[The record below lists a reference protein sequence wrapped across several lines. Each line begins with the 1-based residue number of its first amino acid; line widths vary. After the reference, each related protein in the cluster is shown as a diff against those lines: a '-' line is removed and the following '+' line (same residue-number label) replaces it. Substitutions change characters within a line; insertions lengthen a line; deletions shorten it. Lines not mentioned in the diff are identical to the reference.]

1 MKKIW
6 RGMLLTITIALLA
19 TMLGT
24 KLEVIGAPIT
34 AIILGIIINNCFT
47 LSDKFYPGIKFSS
60 KYILQLSVVILGF
73 TLNLKSVKEVG
84 LGSFEVTIW
93 TVLIT
98 LAAAHFL
105 GKALSIHKDLTSLI
119 GVGTSICGGSAIAAV
134 SSVIE
139 PEEHDLAYAM
149 STIFL
154 FNVIA
159 AIVFPVLGHLLK
171 MSDSTFGLWAGTAI
185 NDTSSVVAAGYTFS
199 KAAGD
204 YATIVKLS
212 RSILILPISLG
223 YAIIKLIKNKK
234 ENNLQNSEIRFHN
247 IFPWFILLFLFASF
261 IETSVNFSADSK
273 HLFSETAKFLIVMAL
288 GGIGLSTNFKKMFNS
303 GFKPILLGFIL
314 WILISFTSLIIQY
327 FI

>member
-1 MKKIW
+1 MKKNWKGI
-6 RGMLLTITIALLA
+6 LLTAAVALA
-19 TMLGT
+19 A
-24 KLEVIGAPIT
+24 EIIGKKFEIIGGSIIG
-34 AIILGIIINNCFT
+34 IILGIIINNYF
-47 LSDKFYPGIKFSS
+47 SISNDFVPGIKFTS

-73 TLNLKSVKEVG
+73 TLNLNSVREVG
-84 LGSFEVTIW
+84 LSSFQVTIW

-98 LAAAHFL
+98 LAASHFL
-105 GKALSIHKDLTSLI
+105 GKLLSIHKDLATLI

-159 AIVFPVLGHLLK
+159 AILFPVLGHL
-171 MSDSTFGLWAGTAI
+171 MNMTDNTFGLWAGTAI

-199 KAAGD
+199 RAAGN

-223 YAIIKLIKNKK
+223 YAAVKLFKSKK
-234 ENNLQNSEIRFHN
+234 ENNLQNKKIRFHN
-247 IFPWFILLFLFASF
+247 IFPWFILFFLLASF
-261 IETSVNFSADSK
+261 VETTVNFSPDTK
-273 HLFSETAKFLIVMAL
+273 HIFSETAKFLIIMAL
-288 GGIGLSTNFKKMFNS
+288 SGIGLSTNFKKMFSS
-303 GFKPILLGFIL
+303 GFKPIFLGFIL
-314 WILISFTSLIIQY
+314 WVLISVLSLAIQFFT
-327 FI
+327 